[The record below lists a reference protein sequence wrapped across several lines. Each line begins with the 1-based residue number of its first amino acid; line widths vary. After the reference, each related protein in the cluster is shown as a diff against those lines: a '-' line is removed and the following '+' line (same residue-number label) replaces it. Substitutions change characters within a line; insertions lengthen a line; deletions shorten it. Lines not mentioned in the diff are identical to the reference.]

1 MNNVKMLE
9 DFEYEV
15 FNNFSVKMNP
25 NTKYDYF
32 SKLVQF
38 KKFIG
43 GKNFVDVDKYDC
55 EKFME
60 FVKKTYAKS
69 TSEKV
74 YSYLHSYFNYLNRE
88 NYVKINPFRSIEKP
102 TVTRI
107 KNKDDV
113 LNIEEINKLLSIV
126 PKLKVR
132 DRAIIVCLITTGCLL
147 NELVNL
153 KWKDIHKDPNGE
165 IYIKLGKGR
174 KERSMLIHPY
184 LLFTLEEYRA
194 SLSLGENIDNCDSF
208 IFTTQKSD
216 FITDRN
222 VRIIVRKA
230 LDMAELPQYS
240 ARDFRHSYAAIN
252 LMFGLDE
259 EELKNKLGW
268 SDKHYAQRYKY
279 VLNFMSDG
287 KVDNII
293 EF

>member
-1 MNNVKMLE
+1 MNNVKILE

-55 EKFME
+55 EKFMV

-74 YSYLHSYFNYLNRE
+74 YSYLHSYFNYLNKE
-88 NYVKINPFRSIEKP
+88 KHIKINPFRSIEKP

-126 PKLKVR
+126 PKLKLR
-132 DRAIIVCLITTGCLL
+132 DGAIIVCLITTGCLL

-153 KWKDIHKDPNGE
+153 KWKDIHKDPGGE
-165 IYIKLGKGR
+165 VYIKLGKGR

-194 SLSLGENIDNCDSF
+194 SLGLGENIDNCDSF

-230 LDMAELPQYS
+230 LDMAELPHYS

-259 EELKNKLGW
+259 VELKNKLGW

>member
-1 MNNVKMLE
+1 MLE

-43 GKNFVDVDKYDC
+43 GKNFVYVDKYDC

-165 IYIKLGKGR
+165 VYIKLGKGR

-194 SLSLGENIDNCDSF
+194 SLGLGENIDNCDSF